1 MVPIP
6 HRKCNK
12 PHSHPQATP
21 AGQRSFQTA
30 GSAGKS
36 SIFQSISQCH
46 KPDPFDR
53 PAFRHLKQCHFE
65 AFLSSLNDLPA
76 VSQVLELI
84 RRLRR
89 HVDWWLGE
97 RACSLSSLCCV
108 RTIILVAKILSAWQ
122 SAARLVSAPPEL
134 RLAGR
139 PGYWLAWRRSPGQWP
154 PATNSSPLDR
164 PSPYPP

>member
-1 MVPIP
+1 MFPFRFQEEDAHIFVRKQHRREGRPTKQPVPLANTQSIIQCHRNHPDYNHGSQSAFDSLIHQSSYYP
-6 HRKCNK
+6 HRRLAE
-12 PHSHPQATP
+12 QM
-21 AGQRSFQTA
+21 
-30 GSAGKS
+30 
-36 SIFQSISQCH
+36 
-46 KPDPFDR
+46 
-53 PAFRHLKQCHFE
+53 
-65 AFLSSLNDLPA
+65 
-76 VSQVLELI
+76 ELI

-139 PGYWLAWRRSPGQWP
+139 PGSWPAWRRSPGQWP